1 MRISSS
7 MKVIEMFRSKYRER
21 AWWSMFIGLLFAF
34 SGAYGKFKPMII
46 VGILFATFGVILLE
60 YDRRVAHDSDK
71 S

>member
-1 MRISSS
+1 
-7 MKVIEMFRSKYRER
+7 MKVIKMFRNKYREK
-21 AWWSMFIGLLFAF
+21 AWWSIFVGLLFAF
-34 SGAYGKFKPMII
+34 SGAYVKFKPMTI

>member
-1 MRISSS
+1 
-7 MKVIEMFRSKYRER
+7 MFRSRYRER
-21 AWWSMFIGLLFAF
+21 AWWAMFVGLLFAF
-34 SGAYGKFKPMII
+34 SGAYENFKPITI